1 MEGSFHYFTGKITFG
16 IGGQTFK
23 GTPTVTIFTITQD
36 DQVHAATLNHRE
48 RSHGMALRTGT
59 ASPVV
64 GAFALVQNEIAPLV
78 DELKPEALDRR
89 LAESTTK
96 HVLPAFKA
104 EQARVTAE
112 KREQAAR
119 MAKLT
124 SGEGLDA
131 TQAASDRADFKALS
145 AVADQRRWVAD
156 ASRDMLAAVFSGERA
171 RFSGLSDQTWQAGLD
186 RLARLTFINQA
197 GILAR
202 HPVQPTADNP
212 APIGADVKA
221 AEAFADQAFA
231 AFDAEIAATRHAER
245 GLTDALKV
253 IAVAMGLPTAD
264 AALALVRD

>member
-1 MEGSFHYFTGKITFG
+1 M
-16 IGGQTFK
+16 
-23 GTPTVTIFTITQD
+23 TIFTIQQTDSIQ
-36 DQVHAATLNHRE
+36 QATITHRE

-64 GAFALVQNEIAPLV
+64 AALAQVQHEIAPLV

-89 LAESTTK
+89 LADSTTK

-112 KREQAAR
+112 KHDQAAR

-124 SGEGLDA
+124 SPDGLDA
-131 TQAASDRADFKALS
+131 SQAAADRADFKALS
-145 AVADQRRWVAD
+145 ATADQRRWVAD
-156 ASRDMLAAVFSGERA
+156 ASRDMLAAVFSGERSRYA
-171 RFSGLSDQTWQAGLD
+171 GSSDQTWQAGVD
-186 RLARLTFINQA
+186 RLARLTFVQQA
-197 GILAR
+197 GIQAR
-202 HPVQPTADNP
+202 FPIQPTADNP
-212 APIGADVKA
+212 APIGADVKS
-221 AEAFADQAFA
+221 AEAFADTAFA

>member
-1 MEGSFHYFTGKITFG
+1 M
-16 IGGQTFK
+16 
-23 GTPTVTIFTITQD
+23 TIFTIQQTDSIQ
-36 DQVHAATLNHRE
+36 QATITHRE

-64 GAFALVQNEIAPLV
+64 AAFALVQNEIAPLV

-89 LAESTTK
+89 LADRTTK
-96 HVLPAFKA
+96 HVLSAFKA

-112 KREQAAR
+112 KRDQAAR
-119 MAKLT
+119 VAKLT

-156 ASRDMLAAVFSGERA
+156 ASRDMLAAVFGGERT
-171 RFSGLSDQTWQAGLD
+171 RFSSVSDQTWKAGLD
-186 RLARLTFINQA
+186 RLARLTFVQQA
-197 GILAR
+197 GVLAR
-202 HPVQPTADNP
+202 FPVQPTAENP
-212 APIGADVKA
+212 APIGADFKA
-221 AEAFADQAFA
+221 AEAFADTAFA

-245 GLTDALKV
+245 GLTDALQV
-253 IAVAMGLPTAD
+253 IAIAMDLPTAD